1 MDASKKLRIGFAI
14 NDTRFAFWA
23 LMEQGAHEQADRSG
37 INLTVHSASNA
48 EDQAAMMRDFIEQYV
63 DVLIVAPIKDQ
74 HPTFVAAVEA
84 AQRAKIPIM
93 TCESG
98 YDVAPAYS
106 RCDVRANL
114 RAAAEK
120 VARTLFDRLGG
131 RGQVLHLAGTN
142 SGPRSAGFHT
152 ILESYPQIELVAER
166 EIDWVRE
173 GAVEAVTAALRDYP
187 NLAGVFAHSDEMA
200 MGAVQ
205 ALQAAGR
212 SGTVLVVGIDAMPE
226 ALQAV
231 HAGELAATV
240 NLAPRR
246 TGQLALEI
254 APRLPYSEAVP
265 PIVDTP
271 FALITS
277 ANLLSTALDELSIL
291 PKIIRAL
298 AESGAMQRRLQEEVI
313 YAQRQVIQELSSPLI
328 PVSDSIL
335 VLPLI
340 GNINA
345 ARAQQI
351 MESLLER
358 VSHLRTQIL
367 IIDITGVPVVDTGVA
382 HYLVQATQAVQ
393 LLGAHTILVGV
404 SPEVA
409 QTVVQLGIDLS
420 GIEVHSTLQV
430 ALEQAMR
437 RLTASQR
444 RQQRV
449 AERR

>member
-1 MDASKKLRIGFAI
+1 MNASKKLRIGFAI

-37 INLTVHSASNA
+37 IDLTVHSASSA
-48 EDQAAMMRDFIEQYV
+48 EDQAAMMREFIDQYV
-63 DVLIVAPIKDQ
+63 DVLIVAPIRDQ

-98 YDVAPAYS
+98 YDLAPAYS

-142 SGPRSAGFHT
+142 SGPRSAGFQAV
-152 ILESYPQIELVAER
+152 LESYPQIEVVER
-166 EIDWVRE
+166 EVDWVRE
-173 GAVEAVTAALRDYP
+173 GAAEVVAAALREYP
-187 NLAGVFAHSDEMA
+187 DLAGVFAHSDEMA

-205 ALQAAGR
+205 AIQAAGHPR
-212 SGTVLVVGIDAMPE
+212 AVLVTGIDAMPE

-246 TGQLALEI
+246 TGQLALEV
-254 APRLPYSEAVP
+254 APRLRYGESLPQV
-265 PIVDTP
+265 IDTP
-271 FALITS
+271 FSLITS

-298 AESGAMQRRLQEEVI
+298 AESGTMQRRLQEEVI
-313 YAQRQVIQELSSPLI
+313 NAQRQVIQELSSPLI

-358 VSHLRTQIL
+358 VAHLRTQIL

-393 LLGAHTILVGV
+393 LLGAHPILVGV
-404 SPEVA
+404 APEVA

-437 RLTASQR
+437 RLAATQR

-449 AERR
+449 AERH